1 MVKEWNFIFYKLGNG
16 VIIMVTIRYFP
27 LAVLSLSLVVS
38 TLLPQD
44 AIAESVS
51 SDYLFNG
58 ETCNGRNTNSEAGKS
73 LRRINGSLKNT
84 HEEMTATVYCP
95 IVLPRFEATTPGP
108 TFDYRLGRISTQ
120 LTFIAKNPPVQE
132 IVCRLSLVNF
142 VGEVA
147 ASKRG
152 DGLFGHVEGGPGHR
166 GGIYLSSVQM
176 EFTERDNN
184 VFPNGDRFT
193 IKCGL
198 PPLSELTEV
207 RVQTTYYKNEDD
219 PQ

>member
-1 MVKEWNFIFYKLGNG
+1 
-16 VIIMVTIRYFP
+16 MVTIRDLP
-27 LAVLSLSLVVS
+27 LAVLSLSLAVS
-38 TLLPQD
+38 TLLTQN
-44 AIAESVS
+44 AVAESVS
-51 SDYLFNG
+51 FDYLFNG
-58 ETCNGRNTNSEAGKS
+58 ETCNGRNINSEVGKS

-95 IVLPRFEATTPGP
+95 IVLPRFGATTPGP
-108 TFDYRLGRISTQ
+108 TFEYHLGRIGTQ
-120 LTFIAKNPPVQE
+120 LAFIASNPPVRE
-132 IVCRLSLVNF
+132 IVCRLLLVNLG
-142 VGEVA
+142 GEIA

-152 DGLFGHVEGGPGHR
+152 DGLLQPVGDRGYVDFSYVE
-166 GGIYLSSVQM
+166 M

-207 RVQTTYYKNEDD
+207 RVQTTYYKTEGD